1 VVAVHNG
8 RGSVKRIHVDRWD
21 NTQKL
26 HVYYE
31 NSCIHLLVAIHMFLK
46 ENSAWQSVI
55 NFLFSYPY
63 NYFGKRKIHITTGN
77 DPEHY

>member
-1 VVAVHNG
+1 M
-8 RGSVKRIHVDRWD
+8 
-21 NTQKL
+21 L
-26 HVYYE
+26 E
-31 NSCIHLLVAIHMFLK
+31 AIHMFLK

-55 NFLFSYPY
+55 NYQFSYPY